1 MEQAKDPITHEI
13 IGAAIEVHRLLG
25 PGMLES
31 VYQECLCYE
40 LIQRE
45 LPFRREPPLPV
56 VYKGIRLALGFRPD
70 LVVADSVI
78 VELKCVEKL
87 LPVHDAQI
95 LTYLRLTGM
104 RTGLLMNFQSQ
115 PLINGIRRLVL

>member
-1 MEQAKDPITHEI
+1 MDQLRDPLTHEI
-13 IGAAIEVHRLLG
+13 IGAAIEVHRHLG

-40 LIQRE
+40 LVQRE
-45 LPFRREPPLPV
+45 LAFKREPPLPV
-56 VYKGIRLALGFRPD
+56 VYKGVKLDLGFRPD
-70 LVVADSVI
+70 LVVSERVI

-87 LPVHDAQI
+87 LSVHDAQV
-95 LTYLRLTGM
+95 LTYLRLSGM
-104 RTGLLMNFQSQ
+104 KTGLLINFQSQ